1 MARISQQTIAEAEAA
16 AGGGTSISDADDN
29 TKIQVEESADENIIR
44 FDVAGSEAMRIN
56 ADGSVNMALQPSFH
70 GVSDGQDNVAFNSY
84 VTLTLNAEDH
94 DVGSDLDLSNETF
107 TCPVDGVYMFV
118 NQLLWQ
124 NTVSSYVYYHI
135 GLKVNSGY
143 EHMNL
148 TTTSVFGAVSVYT
161 MSGTNILSLSAGDTV
176 SAFLRLDT
184 SGSGSSTV
192 DVSVYSRFCGHLL
205 A

>member
-1 MARISQQTIAEAEAA
+1 MPYFGSKPAD
-16 AGGGTSISDADDN
+16 GTVSATTLKDADEN

-70 GVSDGQDNVAFNSY
+70 GVSDGQTNIGFNTY
-84 VTLTLNAEDH
+84 QTLTLNAEDH
-94 DVGSDLDLSNETF
+94 DVGADLDLSNETF

-118 NQLLWQ
+118 NQLIWS

-143 EHMNL
+143 EHMDF
-148 TTTSVFGAVSVYT
+148 TTTSVFGAVSAFT
-161 MSGTNILSLSAGDTV
+161 MTGTAILSLSSGDTV
-176 SAFLRLDT
+176 SAFMRLDT
-184 SGSGSSTV
+184 TGSGSSTV
-192 DVSVYSRFCGHLL
+192 DINSNSRFSGHLL

>member
-1 MARISQQTIAEAEAA
+1 MPYLGKEPSSATVSSTILK
-16 AGGGTSISDADDN
+16 DADEN

-70 GVSDGQDNVAFNSY
+70 GVSDGQTNIAYNSY

-107 TCPVDGVYMFV
+107 TCPVDGVYMFI
-118 NQLLWQ
+118 NQLFWK
-124 NTVSSYVYYHI
+124 NTVSSYNYYHI
-135 GLKVNSGY
+135 GLKVNSSY
-143 EHMNL
+143 EHMYFE
-148 TTTSVFGAVSVYT
+148 TGSGVGAITYYT
-161 MSGTNILSLSAGDTV
+161 QSGTNILSLSAGDTV

-184 SGSGSSTV
+184 TGSGSSTV
-192 DVSVYSRFCGHLL
+192 DTVSYSRFSGHLL
-205 A
+205 G

>member
-1 MARISQQTIAEAEAA
+1 MPYLGKEPSSATVSSTILK
-16 AGGGTSISDADDN
+16 DADEN

-56 ADGSVNMALQPSFH
+56 ADGSVNMAIQPSFH
-70 GVSDGQDNVAFNSY
+70 GVSDGQTNIAFNSY

-118 NQLLWQ
+118 NQLIWA
-124 NTVSSYVYYHI
+124 NTVSSYNYYHI

-143 EHMNL
+143 EHMNF
-148 TTTSVFGAVSVYT
+148 TTTSVFGAVSNYT
-161 MSGTNILSLSAGDTV
+161 MSGTNILSLSSGDTV
-176 SAFLRLDT
+176 SAFLRVDT
-184 SGSGSSTV
+184 TGSGSSTV
-192 DVSVYSRFCGHLL
+192 DVNANSRFCGHLL